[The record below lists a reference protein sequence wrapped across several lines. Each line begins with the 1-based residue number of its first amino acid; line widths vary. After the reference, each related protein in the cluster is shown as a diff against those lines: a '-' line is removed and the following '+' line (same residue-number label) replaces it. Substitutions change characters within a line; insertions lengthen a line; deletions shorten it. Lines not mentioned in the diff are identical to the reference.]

1 MSGMKYKIGFAHAI
15 RRWDEGL
22 ALGNGQTGCLI
33 WGGPDELRFSL
44 DRTDIWDTSVPYGT
58 EDKEFSYENLVR
70 LAKRRDTGKIR
81 EIFDAAY
88 ERPTPT
94 KLPAGK
100 IILRFPGYGDA
111 ASRLELGGAEAI
123 LALKVDGGGT
133 QADTKREIEVRSVVH
148 AAREIGM
155 ILVELPS
162 EQFIVELQAPAFGRA
177 GVFTGSGERAADIME
192 TNGDGSVARVENREV
207 SEEQLSKGT
216 LRDIIYEAPEWKRTL
231 LTDGSYL
238 KYFRQKTNSETAY
251 GVVMGVK
258 ARERRTELFY
268 RVVTTADGGEVFE
281 KAAADMIE
289 CMDAGYETLLASHRA
304 WWESFWAM
312 SSVELPDKGMEKNWY
327 MANYLLA
334 SCSRKG
340 YAPMPLQGVWTADE
354 DRLPPWKGDYHNDLN
369 TQMSYYSYLKA
380 NHVEQ
385 GVCFVN
391 FLWDRRAAAAEF
403 AERFYGTEGICL
415 PAVMTI
421 EGKPLGG
428 WPMYSLSPTNQI
440 WLCRAFDDYYRYTG
454 DEQFLRERLYPYFQG
469 TAECIG
475 GLLEEGRDGCLYLPI
490 SSSPEIHDDEAQAFL
505 TPNSNYD
512 LALLHYLYR
521 TLEKYAEKLSG
532 KRTDLEN
539 KWREMRRKLPPL
551 AVDGRG
557 VLKVSADETLQESHR
572 HFSHALAIH
581 PLRLVPYDSEEN
593 RRIIDAV
600 IADLEELGSSRWVG
614 FSFCWMAELYAIA
627 HRGEQAGRMLRA
639 FWTYFCSPN
648 GFHLNG
654 DYQEKGYSDFHYRP
668 FTLEA
673 NMCAA
678 DALQEMLLYT
688 EDGVIEPFPAVPG
701 EWLEKRTA
709 FDRLRGEGGI
719 LVSALAERGRLLKF
733 VLYAPKE
740 CSRMVRGWNEKGEP
754 DRDAVRKIK
763 LKKGNNVVI
772 GNNS

>member
-1 MSGMKYKIGFAHAI
+1 MSGMKYEISFAHAV

-22 ALGNGQTGCLI
+22 ALGNGQTGCLV

-58 EDKEFSYENLVR
+58 EDEAFSYKNLIR
-70 LAKRRDTGKIR
+70 LAKEKNTEKIR

-100 IILRFPGYGDA
+100 IILRFPGYEDA
-111 ASRLELGGAEAI
+111 ASRLELGGAEAV
-123 LALKVDGGGT
+123 LTLKGNVERDRI
-133 QADTKREIEVRSVVH
+133 KIKSVVH
-148 AAREIGM
+148 ATRGIGM
-155 ILVELPS
+155 ILVKLPP
-162 EQFIVELQAPAFGRA
+162 EQFTVELQTPAFGIKDVPA
-177 GVFTGSGERAADIME
+177 AAGERDADTVE
-192 TNGDGSVARVENREV
+192 REGNGSASGDGKQRV

-216 LRDIIYEAPEWKRTL
+216 LRDIVYEASEWKQIFL
-231 LTDGSYL
+231 ADGSYL
-238 KYFRQKTNSETAY
+238 KYFRQKTNTETVY

-258 ARERRTELFY
+258 AGKRQTELFY
-268 RVVTTADGGEVFE
+268 RIVTTADGGDIFE
-281 KAAADMIE
+281 KTAADIMA
-289 CMDAGYETLLASHRA
+289 CMDAGYEALLASHRA
-304 WWESFWAM
+304 WWGAFWAM
-312 SSVELPDKGMEKNWY
+312 SRVELPDKGMEKNWY
-327 MANYLLA
+327 IANYLLA
-334 SCSRKG
+334 SCSRRG
-340 YAPMPLQGVWTADE
+340 YYPMPLQGVWTADE

-385 GVCFVN
+385 GACFVD
-391 FLWDRRAAAAEF
+391 FLWDTKGAAAKF
-403 AERFYGTEGICL
+403 AESFYATGGICL

-428 WPMYSLSPTNQI
+428 WPMYSLSPANQI

-454 DEQFLRERLYPYFQG
+454 DEQFLRERMYPYFRA

-475 GLLEEGRDGCLYLPI
+475 GLLEEGPDGRLYLPI
-490 SSSPEIHDDEAQAFL
+490 SSSPEIHDDEAEAFL

-521 TLEKYAEKLSG
+521 TLERYAERLSAD
-532 KRTDLEN
+532 RR
-539 KWREMRRKLPPL
+539 KWREIRQKLSPL
-551 AVDGRG
+551 AVDERH
-557 VLKVSADETLQESHR
+557 VLKLAADEILQESHR
-572 HFSHALAIH
+572 HFSHAHAIH
-581 PLRLVPYDSEEN
+581 PLRLIPYDSEEN
-593 RRIIDAV
+593 RRVIDAV

-614 FSFCWMAELYAIA
+614 FSFCWMAELYAVA

-639 FWTYFCSPN
+639 FWAYFCSPN

-688 EDGVIEPFPAVPG
+688 EEDVIEPFPAVPE
-701 EWLEKRTA
+701 EWLQKRTA
-709 FDRLRGEGGI
+709 FDHLRGEGGM
-719 LVSALAERGRLLKF
+719 LVSAAVENGRLSKL
-733 VLYAPKE
+733 VLHAPKE
-740 CSRMVRGWNEKGEP
+740 CSRIIRGWTEKGEP
-754 DRDAVRKIK
+754 DRDAVWQIS
-763 LKKGNNVVI
+763 LKCGDTIVF
-772 GNNS
+772 GAER